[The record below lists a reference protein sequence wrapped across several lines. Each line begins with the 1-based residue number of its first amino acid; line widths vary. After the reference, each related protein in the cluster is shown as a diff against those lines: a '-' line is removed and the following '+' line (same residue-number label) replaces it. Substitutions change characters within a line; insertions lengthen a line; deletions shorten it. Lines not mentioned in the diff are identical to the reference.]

1 MTADTHGTP
10 ARTLLLTLLGL
21 LVLAGASLA
30 FRFAHLGAFGVAVA
44 LGIAAAK
51 AALVALFFMEIGGEK
66 ASVKVAFVS
75 GLALVALLL
84 SLTVADVVTRA
95 PPPLTAP
102 PGMAQ
107 RDVG

>member
-1 MTADTHGTP
+1 MTTDARGTP
-10 ARTLLLTLLGL
+10 APVLAFTLLALLA
-21 LVLAGASLA
+21 LAGASLA
-30 FRFAHLGAFGVAVA
+30 FRFAHLGTLGYAVA
-44 LGIAAAK
+44 LAIATAK
-51 AALVALFFMEIGGEK
+51 AALVAVFFMELGGEK
-66 ASVKVAFVS
+66 ASVKFAFAS
-75 GLALVALLL
+75 GLALIVLLL